1 MLFEGDLTSEK
12 TEKLIENYAKLLNE
26 GISSS
31 EILVLVQNS
40 AKKNEFIQKTLDKL
54 EVDILEKMQVY
65 SFFGLVYNTI
75 LDNRVYIENCIQDDT
90 KTQIIPNLC
99 GLELSQYIMR
109 NAMNEVEFK
118 GYNSRKSLLHQLF
131 RRYSLIVQNDL
142 TPEEVKWRSEDVLK
156 ESFSIDAKK
165 ALDIFLKNTLEN
177 RTFDYLRQSLIFNS
191 IYKNTDYFKN
201 IKYLILDDGDEVTPI
216 CYDFISYLKP
226 QLKDFYIAYDYV
238 GATRLGYL
246 SANKNTNYI
255 ELFGQDAIKLKTR
268 SKLIEDA
275 GILYQNVT
283 EEKRLTPKNIKKFS
297 KLTRQQMLD
306 MKDVKELLLQGIKPK
321 EIVIITPIID
331 NTLRFSVKEIL
342 GSLCNPM
349 FLSGSEKLIKNK
361 YSSVSL
367 IILKLAKSP
376 EKVDSFELRR
386 LFKYLDIPIKY
397 CGCILDTFDKENK
410 IEKIDLEVEEYT
422 EKYCKFVDLLEKIKE
437 TSLLSKRVFEIYNRI
452 FKKDPP
458 NRDLIKFNFFI
469 KQIEDFE
476 KANICEEDI
485 LIQLENSI
493 ISENPAT
500 ILDIKE
506 KDLVIATPQK
516 VIDNK
521 IRSDYQ
527 FWFDISS
534 DEWIKSDTG
543 PLYNAWVMQKCWN
556 KEEFTA
562 QDNLELG
569 KEKLARILRKLTL
582 CAKKSIF
589 TYSSF
594 YDGNGAENYGGIE
607 KFLTVEEVLSPKEKR
622 KFVPREDQKP
632 VLKYKEGKMAI
643 SAVPGAGKT
652 TILLELIIKLLDS
665 GVKPEKIY
673 VMTYMESAARNF
685 RERIKAANP
694 DMNVLPNISTIHGLA
709 LRILKE
715 NNNCEKIG
723 LASDFE
729 ICDDSKRLS
738 ILSDL
743 STRLKLTKKDSE
755 IFEKAVSIIKFSKV
769 EHFKSVEDKKLEKFI
784 LFYNEY
790 DRILKENGLID
801 YDDMLLSSVKLLK
814 ENKDVLKYYR
824 ENCEILIEDEAQDS
838 SSIQQ
843 ELIGLLSRGNLIRCG
858 DINQAITATF
868 SNADVEGFRKFITE
882 TKNNVSIDC
891 SQRCCESVWKLA
903 NSLVKNAENKE
914 FSKGAFYKIF
924 MKPTESNPVEK
935 NALMTF
941 VAEDDF
947 KERSFVLKKI
957 KDVLAKNPKSTI
969 GVLLRNNF
977 QVKTWT
983 GVIENS
989 GLKTVTRTECLEQK
1003 PFFRTIFAIMNIILN
1018 PFDNENV
1025 AQNYNIL
1032 AENGLYKSGFY
1043 EKIKNCEK
1051 PFIKTN
1057 IDNLAMSDLSDFLW
1071 DMLYWLDFPELEVD
1085 ELALKIGAYYYSSQ
1099 IDMSNI
1105 YLVSTFLKRFTSKNF
1120 NFVVKYLNE
1129 LSKKSSVSGLKFFA
1143 EEEKS
1148 EKEILEGKVQVMTM
1162 HKSKGDEF
1170 DVVFLPEMTEA
1181 SLPITIENIKL
1192 RKDAEFM
1199 EHVRMFSDN
1208 YKPKSEEEIKKMI
1221 LDENLRL
1228 MYVAITRAKRK
1239 LYVSVSKNNKKK
1251 SEPNEIFQI
1260 MESLK

>member
-1 MLFEGDLTSEK
+1 MEDDKVININYIYSLNFRIAKEIIGTS
-12 TEKLIENYAKLLNE
+12 NE
-26 GISSS
+26 IF
-31 EILVLVQNS
+31 
-40 AKKNEFIQKTLDKL
+40 K
-54 EVDILEKMQVY
+54 
-65 SFFGLVYNTI
+65 
-75 LDNRVYIENCIQDDT
+75 
-90 KTQIIPNLC
+90 QI
-99 GLELSQYIMR
+99 
-109 NAMNEVEFK
+109 
-118 GYNSRKSLLHQLF
+118 YNSG
-131 RRYSLIVQNDL
+131 
-142 TPEEVKWRSEDVLK
+142 DVL
-156 ESFSIDAKK
+156 
-165 ALDIFLKNTLEN
+165 NTL
-177 RTFDYLRQSLIFNS
+177 
-191 IYKNTDYFKN
+191 
-201 IKYLILDDGDEVTPI
+201 
-216 CYDFISYLKP
+216 
-226 QLKDFYIAYDYV
+226 
-238 GATRLGYL
+238 
-246 SANKNTNYI
+246 
-255 ELFGQDAIKLKTR
+255 
-268 SKLIEDA
+268 
-275 GILYQNVT
+275 
-283 EEKRLTPKNIKKFS
+283 
-297 KLTRQQMLD
+297 
-306 MKDVKELLLQGIKPK
+306 
-321 EIVIITPIID
+321 
-331 NTLRFSVKEIL
+331 
-342 GSLCNPM
+342 
-349 FLSGSEKLIKNK
+349 
-361 YSSVSL
+361 
-367 IILKLAKSP
+367 
-376 EKVDSFELRR
+376 
-386 LFKYLDIPIKY
+386 
-397 CGCILDTFDKENK
+397 
-410 IEKIDLEVEEYT
+410 
-422 EKYCKFVDLLEKIKE
+422 
-437 TSLLSKRVFEIYNRI
+437 
-452 FKKDPP
+452 
-458 NRDLIKFNFFI
+458 
-469 KQIEDFE
+469 
-476 KANICEEDI
+476 
-485 LIQLENSI
+485 I
-493 ISENPAT
+493 ISP
-500 ILDIKE
+500 
-506 KDLVIATPQK
+506 
-516 VIDNK
+516 
-521 IRSDYQ
+521 
-527 FWFDISS
+527 
-534 DEWIKSDTG
+534 
-543 PLYNAWVMQKCWN
+543 
-556 KEEFTA
+556 
-562 QDNLELG
+562 
-569 KEKLARILRKLTL
+569 
-582 CAKKSIF
+582 
-589 TYSSF
+589 
-594 YDGNGAENYGGIE
+594 
-607 KFLTVEEVLSPKEKR
+607 
-622 KFVPREDQKP
+622 
-632 VLKYKEGKMAI
+632 
-643 SAVPGAGKT
+643 PGAGKT

-694 DMNVLPNISTIHGLA
+694 DMNILPNISTIHGLA

-723 LASDFE
+723 LAPDFE

-738 ILSDL
+738 ILSDI

-882 TKNNVSIDC
+882 TKNNVSMDC

-924 MKPTESNPVEK
+924 MKPTGSNPVEK

-989 GLKTVTRTECLEQK
+989 GLKTVTRSECLEQK

-1018 PFDNENV
+1018 PFDNENI

-1071 DMLYWLDFPELEVD
+1071 DMLYWLDLPELEVD

-1148 EKEILEGKVQVMTM
+1148 EKELLEGKVQVMTM

-1260 MESLK
+1260 MESVK